1 MEVNRQMSE
10 TEWFEDLIDTAG
22 LSVRLAAMASRE
34 WIDRSQLGSDDSND
48 DFVGYVV
55 DVADDGEDR
64 YRMVTEADAVDVEAW
79 RRLVFPIERKVGH
92 EGTADVSDDELELV
106 VDVSTDDGSLPES
119 VPWQR
124 LDEAMVSAAVFERDS
139 RYSSINAGRVAGLK
153 GEKDRLGQFL
163 TESDEEWGLAEPTGV
178 ILEGPPGT
186 GKTELV
192 MEVCQ
197 ERYGEIP
204 VMISGP
210 EILNKWVGES
220 ERLLREK
227 FEEAWATEHKVLY
240 IDELDAIAQS
250 RSEVSE
256 NYSAQIV
263 AQLLVLLDGVSS
275 KEQAAEADRSLKVVA
290 STNLSHVVDEAL
302 RRPGRLGNRPIQFSY
317 PDAQERRAILHHY
330 LENIYASTDGRLS
343 GLLQDFVQGKE
354 ERAVDSL
361 VEETEGFTGAD
372 LEDLVQAAVRQLR
385 DLERDGLDIGTM
397 REALEDE
404 GFRQRDSSAEDVLP
418 RAEIRD
424 VSGEVAY
431 DESKPGLYTVA
442 EAEAEP
448 MAKRYF
454 ANMVDGEAGEDV
466 VYTLRRIEPGEVI
479 ASDVV
484 RAKEQMVQAF
494 QHRENE
500 RVALYFDNADLLVQA
515 QEGSELADRLIG
527 VMHEQFLQWNN
538 QNVLLLPQRIE
549 EKLIAFDAQ

>member
-1 MEVNRQMSE
+1 MTDSE
-10 TEWFEDLIDTAG
+10 FRELVDDGGVSI
-22 LSVRLAAMASRE
+22 RLGVKADGE
-34 WIDRSQLGSDDSND
+34 WIDRSQLVSNNSSDEP
-48 DFVGYVV
+48 VIYVV
-55 DVADDGEDR
+55 DVDHGGEDR
-64 YRMVTEADAVDVEAW
+64 HRMVTEGDAVGVESW
-79 RRLVFPIERKVGH
+79 RRFVFPVVRKIDG
-92 EGTADVSDDELELV
+92 EDSLDVSGDELELV
-106 VDVSTDDGSLPES
+106 VDVSTEDGSLPES
-119 VPWQR
+119 VPWQG
-124 LDEAMVSAAVFERDS
+124 LDELIVSEAVFQRDDG
-139 RYSSINAGRVAGLK
+139 YPSIEIGRVAGLAD
-153 GEKDRLGQFL
+153 EKRRLEQFL
-163 TESDEEWGLAEPTGV
+163 EESDEEWGLAEPTGV

-250 RSEVSE
+250 RTDVSE
-256 NYSAQIV
+256 SYSAQIV

-275 KEQAAEADRSLKVVA
+275 KEQAAEADRSLKVIA

-302 RRPGRLGNRPIQFSY
+302 RRPGRLGNRPIRFSY
-317 PDAQERRAILHHY
+317 PDAQERQAILHHY
-330 LENIYASTDGRLS
+330 LENICASVDGQLS

-354 ERAVDSL
+354 ESAVDSL

-397 REALEDE
+397 REVLENE
-404 GFRQRDSSAEDVLP
+404 GFRQRDSFAEDVLP
-418 RAEIRD
+418 RSGIRD

-442 EAEAEP
+442 QAEVEP
-448 MAKRYF
+448 TAKRYF

-538 QNVLLLPQRIE
+538 QNVLLLPQQIE
-549 EKLIAFDAQ
+549 QQLIAFEAQ